1 VAYAYRQLSRAL
13 HPDKNPEIPQ
23 APIAFKRLSDAAD
36 ELRQGL
42 VDARAQLEVLCAV
55 FGRAPSPELHERPQE
70 ALFAEVTRLVTAV
83 LILTGEGEVP
93 PAALERSRAAFA
105 GSLNFAKCDG
115 PSLLVSWFDDARLL
129 QIASGHTVRGA
140 YDCSPKRLRAQ
151 FLCLLNRVA
160 MAEATRQNDCVRN
173 NWHEVMRAF
182 PEVPLWR
189 DLLERLKVR
198 VWSIDVD
205 PPDDPADPEATETIA
220 KEEEDPWPPRPK
232 VPEKVP
238 EKAEP
243 KPKVVPALKRLGAAG
258 EKEEGS
264 KPRFP
269 AYRQMMNWRAPGTGP
284 GAGESKDPICWAWV
298 TKKNCRNGDTCRYL
312 HHIPEGYDVY
322 KASNAM
328 TAYGAQRAAIEAEK
342 QAKELEEKQK
352 KKAEEERRKKEEEE
366 NKPAP
371 RPPTSRWARKWRAAI
386 EAVLPIG
393 REGAVPATD
402 PEVRRLGAALW
413 RDVAEWAEP
422 FFRPDPGSKFQPPP
436 SPLELF
442 TSEPDSESQW
452 AFVPVA
458 DLLLI
463 VGAGIVGA
471 TAEGVFTNGQKG
483 YVRETFAEAMERL
496 GKKRAEQGKDK
507 KPATSDPENAEGGAT
522 KGDSKAARGEDDVD
536 ADMEVVEDEKGES
549 MEVIEDD
556 REDERKA
563 EKGVDGA
570 SFRSF
575 VKRAAGA
582 RSRSPRR

>member
-1 VAYAYRQLSRAL
+1 
-13 HPDKNPEIPQ
+13 
-23 APIAFKRLSDAAD
+23 
-36 ELRQGL
+36 
-42 VDARAQLEVLCAV
+42 
-55 FGRAPSPELHERPQE
+55 
-70 ALFAEVTRLVTAV
+70 
-83 LILTGEGEVP
+83 
-93 PAALERSRAAFA
+93 
-105 GSLNFAKCDG
+105 
-115 PSLLVSWFDDARLL
+115 VSWFDDARLL
-129 QIASGHTVRGA
+129 EIVSGHTVRGA

-160 MAEATRQNDCVRN
+160 MAEATRQNDCVRS

-198 VWSIDVD
+198 VWSVDVD
-205 PPDDPADPEATETIA
+205 PPDDPADPEAAGKTAAEE
-220 KEEEDPWPPRPK
+220 KEPWPPRPK
-232 VPEKVP
+232 LPEKKP

-243 KPKVVPALKRLGAAG
+243 KKAVPKVVPGLKRLGAAG

-264 KPRFP
+264 VRFP

-284 GAGESKDPICWAWV
+284 GAAGESKDPICWAWV
-298 TKKNCRNGDTCRYL
+298 SRKACRNGDTCRYL

-328 TAYGAQRAAIEAEK
+328 TSYGAQRAAIEADK
-342 QAKELEEKQK
+342 QAKELEEKRK

-366 NKPAP
+366 NRPAP

-386 EAVLPIG
+386 EAILPVG

-402 PEVRRLGAALW
+402 PEVRLLGAALW

-442 TSEPDSESQW
+442 TSEPDSEAQW

-463 VGAGIVGA
+463 VGQGIVGA

-483 YVRETFAEAMERL
+483 YVRETFAEATERL

-507 KPATSDPENAEGGAT
+507 KPDTPDPKTAEEGA
-522 KGDSKAARGEDDVD
+522 KKSDSKDEAD
-536 ADMEVVEDEKGES
+536 ADMEVVEEEKDAS

-556 REDERKA
+556 QDDERKA
-563 EKGVDGA
+563 EKGGDGA
-570 SFRSF
+570 EFRSF
-575 VKRAAGA
+575 MKKAAGA